1 MRRKILAKHALC
13 RKAVEVSDGH
23 RYRDV
28 VASGASP
35 HGDLCFIV
43 MDDAGTWRGFV
54 TAAEAALFPNRIFAD
69 LVGRRQPA
77 PIAQDA
83 PVDAVLRRME
93 AERLER
99 LAVCDEAGRM
109 RGIISRSSVIDA
121 LFAYEHRIA
130 NLDLVTGLPN
140 RNALQAR
147 LEQLT
152 VPRAAECNRF
162 AVVFIDLDNFKQV
175 NDAFGHSVGDEM
187 LRSVASRLEAARRTE
202 DFVCRFGGD
211 EFVALILD
219 YEDDTALGTIVDRLF
234 AALNGHVR
242 ASGREIFVTGSVGVT
257 RFPEDGQ
264 DAESLLRQA
273 DLAMYRSKE
282 AGREQVRYFDRS
294 QGRDIGTR
302 LTIANSLRKAY
313 ETGEFWLAFQP
324 QINLA
329 TGALVGAEV
338 LMRCTSRELGPIEPA
353 TFIPI
358 AEESGLIATLSDW
371 ALRQL
376 AEDVPRQLAGR
387 LPQGFRIAVN
397 LSASQLNEATQEV
410 VLAAAESLGGLGYR
424 LEAEL
429 TESTLTREPTQA
441 LQLLATLSK
450 HRVSIAIDD
459 FGTGFS
465 NLSRLWEMP
474 VDRLKISHDFTETL
488 TSRDS
493 RGFALVRA
501 MIAFARALGLT
512 VTAEGVEHDT
522 QAALLRDLGCDE
534 AQGFLYGRPVALHEF
549 LDRIAPAGN
558 ATGL

>member
-1 MRRKILAKHALC
+1 MVLD
-13 RKAVEVSDGH
+13 ETGQ
-23 RYRDV
+23 Y
-28 VASGASP
+28 
-35 HGDLCFIV
+35 
-43 MDDAGTWRGFV
+43 AGIV
-54 TAAEAALFPNRIFAD
+54 TAAEAALFPSRIFAD

-77 PIAQDA
+77 PMSEDA
-83 PVDAVLRRME
+83 PLDAVLQRLE
-93 AERLER
+93 AEKLER
-99 LAVCDEAGRM
+99 LPVCDEAGRV
-109 RGIISRSSVIDA
+109 RGVVSRSSVMDA

-140 RNALQAR
+140 RNALHAR

-152 VPRAAECNRF
+152 SQTMPASARF

-187 LRSVASRLEAARRTE
+187 LRSVAGRLDAARQPD

-211 EFVALILD
+211 EFVALLVG
-219 YEDDTALGTIVDRLF
+219 YPEDDALAARVDQLF

-242 ASGREIFVTGSVGVT
+242 AAGREIFVTGSVGVT

-282 AGREQVRYFDRS
+282 AGREQVRYFDRIEG
-294 QGRDIGTR
+294 QDVGTR

-313 ETGEFWLAFQP
+313 DTGEFWLAFQP
-324 QINLA
+324 QVNIA
-329 TGALVGAEV
+329 TGAFVGAEV
-338 LMRCTSRELGPIEPA
+338 LMRCTSRELGPIDPG

-376 AEDVPRQLAGR
+376 AEEIPQQLAGR
-387 LPQGFRIAVN
+387 LPKGFRLGVN
-397 LSASQLNEATQEV
+397 LSASQLNPTTQAA
-410 VLAAAESLGGLGYR
+410 VLAAAKALGACGYR

-429 TESTLTREPTQA
+429 TESTLTREPVQA
-441 LQLLATLSK
+441 LQLLATLTK
-450 HRVSIAIDD
+450 HEVSIAIDD

-474 VDRLKISHDFTETL
+474 VDRLKISHDFTEAM

-501 MIAFARALGLT
+501 IIAFARALDLG
-512 VTAEGVEHDT
+512 VTAEGVEREE
-522 QAALLRDLGCDE
+522 QVSLLRDLGCDE
-534 AQGFLYGRPVALHEF
+534 AQGFWYARPVPLPEF
-549 LDRIAPAGN
+549 LDRIAPRLG
-558 ATGL
+558 ATGR